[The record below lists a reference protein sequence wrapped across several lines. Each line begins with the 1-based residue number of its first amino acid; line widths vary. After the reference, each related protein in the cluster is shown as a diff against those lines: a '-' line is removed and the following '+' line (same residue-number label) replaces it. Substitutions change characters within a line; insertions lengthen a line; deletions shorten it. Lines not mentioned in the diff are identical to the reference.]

1 MKQTA
6 EVRGNYQSSP
16 PSLSVYDEARI
27 TYTRS
32 YSSPD
37 SLSERDKCK
46 WELMSLWTLEG
57 VYRLQTLGPCFFSKF
72 KAIP

>member
-6 EVRGNYQSSP
+6 EVRGYYQSSP
-16 PSLSVYDEARI
+16 PSLSVYDEARMHN
-27 TYTRS
+27 
-32 YSSPD
+32 SSPD

-57 VYRLQTLGPCFFSKF
+57 VYSLQTLGPCIFFTKF